1 MDAYYIE
8 WIKWTKITMAT
19 FTFSPF
25 YMSSFSTL
33 PFSSAFSFLDTF
45 AYTIKIL
52 QWELHFNLISCFAF
66 HRRYFL
72 FANLHVLTEI
82 PFACF
87 GELIAT
93 APDDRVLRA
102 FVSRCC
108 WFPDRKWHP
117 RVKLYQ
123 SRGKSTFYQSNTVSL
138 TCPDWRSAH
147 VEWNFTCKCC
157 FTFVQTG
164 NIYFLWLIFL
174 ALRLLT
180 TTTWR
185 FLVLD
190 PKVIYLPTP

>member
-66 HRRYFL
+66 HRRCFL
-72 FANLHVLTEI
+72 FSNLHVLTEI

-108 WFPDRKWHP
+108 WFPDRKWHL

-123 SRGKSTFYQSNTVSL
+123 SRGKSTFYQSNRL
-138 TCPDWRSAH
+138 FCWH
-147 VEWNFTCKCC
+147 VLIEDQPMLNEILHVNVVLHLSKQA
-157 FTFVQTG
+157 TF
-164 NIYFLWLIFL
+164 IFFDQFS
-174 ALRLLT
+174 
-180 TTTWR
+180 WHY
-185 FLVLD
+185 D
-190 PKVIYLPTP
+190 Y

>member
-8 WIKWTKITMAT
+8 WIEWTKMTMAT

-25 YMSSFSTL
+25 YMVNSHPFL
-33 PFSSAFSFLDTF
+33 HYKQFSSDFNFLDTF
-45 AYTIKIL
+45 AYTKIR

-66 HRRYFL
+66 HWRYFL

-123 SRGKSTFYQSNTVSL
+123 SHGKSTFYQSNTVSL

-164 NIYFLWLIFL
+164 NIYFLWSISL
-174 ALRLLT
+174 A
-180 TTTWR
+180 
-185 FLVLD
+185 
-190 PKVIYLPTP
+190 